1 MARPMG
7 DKTPKDVVDP
17 PLAGHKPDT
26 DGDVKAGGDY
36 SEYNDVI
43 HSQCFRIDTLTHF
56 ACELNFFA
64 VEAQSDVIEDFLCV
78 SRLRRCGQN
87 V

>member
-26 DGDVKAGGDY
+26 EGDVKAGRDY
-36 SEYNDVI
+36 RPNNDVI
-43 HSQCFRIDTLTHF
+43 HSYCFRIDTLTHPDGKLSF
-56 ACELNFFA
+56 
-64 VEAQSDVIEDFLCV
+64 
-78 SRLRRCGQN
+78 
-87 V
+87 